1 METNALTVRE
11 NPAELMRQSSD
22 VAGVC
27 REIVKKTA
35 HPIQGK
41 NYVCVEGWQSIATA
55 HGCVAGAEEPKVVD
69 GGVQSMGYVK
79 RMSDG
84 MVLST
89 GYGFVGDDE
98 KTWSKRP
105 EFAKRAMAQT
115 RGISRACRSAFS
127 HVVTLMDA
135 GLMTT
140 PAEEMSGVEEAKGSR
155 QTTIKQ
161 PPKKEA
167 PKTVDVAEVGKGEP
181 TNNHQGNHQTT
192 TPIGDLPV
200 KGEWFAHTL
209 GFGKH
214 KGKTLGDI
222 AEEDPQY
229 LEWLPK
235 RTIKPKEDGSLWDSD
250 IELNRMLEGYKLD
263 GLEGVGQMVQDVVA
277 VATADVKPLEDDDV
291 PF

>member
-1 METNALTVRE
+1 MWA
-11 NPAELMRQSSD
+11 
-22 VAGVC
+22 
-27 REIVKKTA
+27 
-35 HPIQGK
+35 
-41 NYVCVEGWQSIATA
+41 
-55 HGCVAGAEEPKVVD
+55 
-69 GGVQSMGYVK
+69 
-79 RMSDG
+79 
-84 MVLST
+84 
-89 GYGFVGDDE
+89 
-98 KTWSKRP
+98 KRP

-140 PAEEMSGVEEAKGSR
+140 PAEEMSGVE
-155 QTTIKQ
+155 
-161 PPKKEA
+161 
-167 PKTVDVAEVGKGEP
+167 VAEVGKGEP

>member
-1 METNALTVRE
+1 METNALVRE

-69 GGVQSMGYVK
+69 GGVQAMGYVK

-98 KTWSKRP
+98 RTWAKRA
-105 EFAKRAMAQT
+105 EYARRAMAQT

-140 PAEEMSGVEEAKGSR
+140 PAEEMPGDGDGGKSQAA
-155 QTTIKQ
+155 TTKTTSKQ

-181 TNNHQGNHQTT
+181 TNNHQTT

-200 KGEWFAHTL
+200 NGEWFVYTL

-214 KGKTLGDI
+214 KGKSLGDI

-235 RTIKPKEDGSLWDSD
+235 RTIKPRDDGTPWESD
-250 IELNRMLEGYKLD
+250 IELNRMLEEYQTERSTDMAQLVKD
-263 GLEGVGQMVQDVVA
+263 VAEGVKTDAPQG
-277 VATADVKPLEDDDV
+277 DDDV